1 MAVLILDALNLII
14 YLPFLK
20 PDEEDISKN
29 IEALKKHNWYIAL
42 LEDGELKELIV
53 HDKDVRQIIGRF
65 NYEKLSRQSYQ
76 IKCERK
82 LEDVLKKKMVA

>member
-42 LEDGELKELIV
+42 LEDVELKELIV
-53 HDKDVRQIIGRF
+53 RDKDVRQIIGRF